1 MEQKMAESMVKAKF
15 QAEEDKMK
23 SQFEHLI

>member
-1 MEQKMAESMVKAKF
+1 METKMAESMVKNKM